1 VDPIGAVNR
10 MVALAGLKL
19 VAKDLDPWEPS
30 CNRQATW

>member
-1 VDPIGAVNR
+1 
-10 MVALAGLKL
+10 VALVGLKL